1 MTRKLNLQRV
11 WEELAIM
18 RANDI
23 NFFWTPGAA
32 APYASSQQSFKNDV
46 CVANY
51 MDFVRAEGF
60 DMLSEDEDGLT
71 YTLTIEY
78 PFDE

>member
-1 MTRKLNLQRV
+1 MTKKV
-11 WEELAIM
+11 TITKTWEELAIM

-23 NFFWTPGAA
+23 KIFWTPGAA
-32 APYASSQQSFKNDV
+32 APYASTQQSFANDV

-60 DMLSEDEDGLT
+60 DTLSEEEDGLS
-71 YTLTIEY
+71 YTLKIEY